1 MPKSLTGF
9 GGDSTRAS
17 LEIDRTAH
25 MSLLSLGH
33 SIRILHVAMFAS
45 LTLAACASS
54 PSRPTSN
61 CEASSSI
68 NANSNSSQVEIRD
81 GETHSSRSPAAAL
94 NCERLFEVHGPR
106 VVLPNK
112 SSLGSRSS
120 ILKIANFNVLNLA
133 IQVGKFERDSRGNLR
148 PVADPNAT
156 GPNLKAE
163 WALNEIRRQVND
175 ESPDILVLQEIES
188 RPALEIFRN
197 TLLTKYEIIQVPG
210 NDTRGID
217 VAVLV
222 KQGLPFEVRAQSHRA
237 HQHDYMGEPSL
248 LYSRD
253 LLTLSFHEYGRR
265 EALFVLAATHNKSQR
280 STSLDPDS
288 NIKRGAQVEG
298 ALRLLEQPEQPRAKI
313 YMGDLNA
320 DVRTAPEFAPLKQ
333 AGYRE
338 GMEILDVPAADRVT
352 HHFFKSGNSPPES
365 SQLDAIFFSPVW
377 SEARAVR
384 RSRIVPHRDRLG
396 HLLDRPRTKDERK
409 RQASDHNMYWVEV
422 NLEALRRHLD
432 APAQPRSEPQP
443 RPQAP

>member
-1 MPKSLTGF
+1 
-9 GGDSTRAS
+9 
-17 LEIDRTAH
+17 
-25 MSLLSLGH
+25 
-33 SIRILHVAMFAS
+33 
-45 LTLAACASS
+45 
-54 PSRPTSN
+54 
-61 CEASSSI
+61 
-68 NANSNSSQVEIRD
+68 
-81 GETHSSRSPAAAL
+81 
-94 NCERLFEVHGPR
+94 
-106 VVLPNK
+106 VVLSNK
-112 SSLGSRSS
+112 SSLGSRSN

-133 IQVGKFERDSRGNLR
+133 IQVGKFERDSGGNLR

-156 GPNLKAE
+156 SPNFKAE

-175 ESPDILVLQEIES
+175 ESPDLLVLQEIES
-188 RPALEIFRN
+188 RPSLEIFRN
-197 TLLTKYEIIQVPG
+197 TLLTKYEIIHVPG

-237 HQHDYMGEPSL
+237 HQHEYMGAPNL

-280 STSLDPDS
+280 STSLDPGS
-288 NIKRGAQVEG
+288 IVKRQAQVEG
-298 ALRLLEQPEQPRAKI
+298 ALRLLEQPDQPRAKI

-320 DVRTAPEFAPLKQ
+320 DVRTAPEFMPLKQ

-338 GMEILDVPAADRVT
+338 GMEILDVPTADRVT

-384 RSRIVPHRDRLG
+384 RSRVVPHRDRLG

-432 APAQPRSEPQP
+432 APAQPNSGPQP